1 MNNEVL
7 RRKMFRTILADSRAP
22 KGILASSPEMVETVQ
37 RRANGGMNT
46 SDAQYIQAIGQLA
59 QQGDTATLENI
70 FRDTRLS
77 TNVRNAAREAI
88 GSLTTK
94 QAASPVM
101 DKISG
106 FGQGILDAADATNKG
121 VIDFLSTAARNDA
134 ERLSNASTGFMGG
147 VDKIGSALYQTLTPQ
162 GARQAREKRKALREP
177 SPTDSRLD
185 QMLKS
190 TPSMPG
196 VVEMA
201 GDASDAILGGVRSLI
216 TPVGVLEGEK
226 MVAGGDGDDLGSA
239 PTVIRPSGDS
249 DDLGLAPTKT
259 VAEEVSEAAVSGAD
273 TQTTVSGGRKVST
286 TPPGGEDITAENIAG
301 SIDAALSGKRDYE
314 SPEAGKLRTQMAAF
328 DASSD
333 QSINKLETKLVDLNS
348 AMQGVKTQSDER
360 LAAAQADVTKATDA
374 YNDALQKGFVQ
385 AKEFTLEDVKD
396 EALKLSGID
405 KADYDGQRKNAF
417 WFNLMRAGLAVAAGE
432 SDNALT
438 NIAKGLGV
446 GLEGYGKDI
455 GEVNSQEREDRK
467 ELRNLQLQLIN
478 NKNSRELAL
487 AAAENQFN
495 YQLRSEALQS
505 KEGASSRLLQAQAQ
519 VDANQLALQKLDVE
533 SAFQINQ
540 LTSQKEATLLSMEQ
554 QIATMTQK
562 DRQLA
567 EQRAFD
573 TWKADLATVPDEF
586 WDVVNLGGEFATKDD
601 KGKWSLTPKGEAYYK
616 SLISASLT
624 SGLKVTDLDKSVRAV
639 AQGQSIQGIPLS
651 DAPADRLMAADI
663 WINNYK
669 EEFEKSE
676 PYAKRNVLER
686 YIRDAGQYLDPE
698 MPLNILDSIFPSN

>member
-1 MNNEVL
+1 VDLATSSVAHQYLRGILEVGMNNEVL

-22 KGILASSPEMVETVQ
+22 NGILASSPEMVETVQ

-46 SDAQYIQAIGQLA
+46 GDAQYMQAIGQLA
-59 QQGDTATLENI
+59 QQGDKATLENI

-94 QAASPVM
+94 QAPSSILTRPNQGMPDESSGLTIAGEEPTSLPFGIESIFKAGKAVKRDGIENIVYPSKADPLMQPKVRTPFTPGPVESFGEEAL
-101 DKISG
+101 DDEYTSISG
-106 FGQGILDAADATNKG
+106 Q
-121 VIDFLSTAARNDA
+121 
-134 ERLSNASTGFMGG
+134 
-147 VDKIGSALYQTLTPQ
+147 
-162 GARQAREKRKALREP
+162 
-177 SPTDSRLD
+177 
-185 QMLKS
+185 
-190 TPSMPG
+190 
-196 VVEMA
+196 
-201 GDASDAILGGVRSLI
+201 I
-216 TPVGVLEGEK
+216 TP
-226 MVAGGDGDDLGSA
+226 
-239 PTVIRPSGDS
+239 
-249 DDLGLAPTKT
+249 
-259 VAEEVSEAAVSGAD
+259 VSGAD

-286 TPPGGEDITAENIAG
+286 TPSGGEDVTAQTIAG

-314 SPEAGKLRTQMAAF
+314 SPEAAKLRTQMAAF

-333 QSINKLETKLVDLNS
+333 QSINKLETKLTDLNT

-374 YNDALQKGFVQ
+374 YNAALQKGFVE
-385 AKEFTLEDVKD
+385 AKEFTLEDVKE

-438 NIAKGLGV
+438 NVAKGLGV

-467 ELRNLQLQLIN
+467 ELRNLQLQLVN

-495 YQLRSEALQS
+495 YQQQSMALQS

-601 KGKWSLTPKGEAYYK
+601 KGNWSLTEKGEAYYK
-616 SLISASLT
+616 KLISASLT
-624 SGLKVTDLDKSVRAV
+624 SGLKVTDLDKKISNIA
-639 AQGQSIQGIPLS
+639 AGSSIQGIPLAEDAASRRLAAGIWVS
-651 DAPADRLMAADI
+651 DYQEAFD
-663 WINNYK
+663 
-669 EEFEKSE
+669 KSE
-676 PYAKRNVLER
+676 PFARKQILEGFMQ
-686 YIRDAGQYLDPE
+686 DASEYLDPN
-698 MPLNILDSIFPSN
+698 MPLDVLKRFDSN

>member
-22 KGILASSPEMVETVQ
+22 NGILASSPEMVETVQ

-46 SDAQYIQAIGQLA
+46 GDAQYMQAIGQLA
-59 QQGDTATLENI
+59 QQGDKATLENI

-94 QAASPVM
+94 QAPSSILTQPNQGMPDESSGLTIAGEEPTSLPFGIESIFTAGKAVKRDGIENIVSSATSKADPLMQPKVRTPFTPGPVESFGEEAL
-101 DKISG
+101 DDEYTSISG
-106 FGQGILDAADATNKG
+106 Q
-121 VIDFLSTAARNDA
+121 
-134 ERLSNASTGFMGG
+134 
-147 VDKIGSALYQTLTPQ
+147 
-162 GARQAREKRKALREP
+162 
-177 SPTDSRLD
+177 
-185 QMLKS
+185 
-190 TPSMPG
+190 
-196 VVEMA
+196 
-201 GDASDAILGGVRSLI
+201 I
-216 TPVGVLEGEK
+216 TP
-226 MVAGGDGDDLGSA
+226 
-239 PTVIRPSGDS
+239 
-249 DDLGLAPTKT
+249 
-259 VAEEVSEAAVSGAD
+259 VSGAD
-273 TQTTVSGGRKVST
+273 TQTTV
-286 TPPGGEDITAENIAG
+286 PGGKKGEDVTAQTIAG

-314 SPEAGKLRTQMAAF
+314 SPEAAKLRTQMAAF

-333 QSINKLETKLVDLNS
+333 QSINKLETKLTDLNA
-348 AMQGVKTQSDER
+348 AMLGVKTQSDER
-360 LAAAQADVTKATDA
+360 LAAAQADVTKATDV
-374 YNDALQKGFVQ
+374 YNAVLQKGFVE

-467 ELRNLQLQLIN
+467 ELRNLQLQLVN

-495 YQLRSEALQS
+495 YQQQSMALQS

-533 SAFQINQ
+533 SAFQISQ

-554 QIATMTQK
+554 QIATMSQK

-573 TWKADLATVPDEF
+573 EWKVNLETVPDEF

-601 KGKWSLTPKGEAYYK
+601 KGNWSLTPKGEAYYK
-616 SLISASLT
+616 KLISASLT
-624 SGLKVTDLDKSVRAV
+624 SGLKVTDLDKSISNISAGR
-639 AQGQSIQGIPLS
+639 SIQGIPLAEDAASRRLAAGIWVS
-651 DAPADRLMAADI
+651 DYQEAFAKAEPFARKQLLEGFILDAAD
-663 WINNYK
+663 
-669 EEFEKSE
+669 
-676 PYAKRNVLER
+676 
-686 YIRDAGQYLDPE
+686 YLDPN
-698 MPLNILDSIFPSN
+698 MPLDVLDRFNFN